1 MLLAQVV
8 VRGMGTST
16 YGRGRTMSE
25 HLDREQSASRSA
37 LFVDFDNMYLGL
49 RKLDENAAEAFASR
63 PTLWLQWLEAGLDAG
78 GKTKRR
84 FLVKNVYLNPVTFGS
99 YRAVYTRNGF
109 RSIDCPPLT
118 GQGKNSADIYMVL
131 DIVDALQSGFRYD
144 EFVIASTDADFT
156 PILHRLR
163 GQDRRTTLL
172 TAGLSAAAY
181 RAVCDSFVSPEV
193 LADVALGQFDD
204 VEAVVEQEPVPSIMM
219 PPSSA
224 ARQVATEPKP
234 SRTEEDMAEVRAAV
248 RAAVATADGPLV
260 SAAAAQAALKVRP
273 NLKQTDWWGAGSFR
287 AFLALYLEDLAYEG
301 NPSPGYVYDPRRHS
315 RADLPGPERP
325 ELGTFVQQVCMITG
339 APAMTSE
346 RYASLF
352 SALADDLAAAPYE
365 RNETPKRVRDRTDV
379 SGTSVARGSVSFVA
393 QGLIFSGQKLDSD
406 PSARELAGSYLAY
419 VKNLC
424 ANARMTL
431 STADEE
437 TLEAWILGSIPS
449 DKIEPAP
456 GDTDADAVL

>member
-1 MLLAQVV
+1 
-8 VRGMGTST
+8 
-16 YGRGRTMSE
+16 MSE
-25 HLDREQSASRSA
+25 YPAQQENELRAA

-49 RKLDENAAEAFASR
+49 RKLDEKAAESFASR
-63 PTLWLQWLEAGLDAG
+63 PALWLQWLEAGLDSG
-78 GKTKRR
+78 GMTKRR
-84 FLVKNVYLNPVTFGS
+84 FLIKSVYLNPVSFGA

-109 RSIDCPPLT
+109 RSVDCPPLT

-204 VEAVVEQEPVPSIMM
+204 ASAVVEEESTPSIIV
-219 PPSSA
+219 PPSLE
-224 ARQVATEPKP
+224 ARQVATGPKP
-234 SRTEEDMAEVRAAV
+234 SRTEDDVEAVRMAI
-248 RAAVATADGPLV
+248 RAAVASADRPLV

-301 NPSPGYVYDPRRHS
+301 IPSPGYVYDPRRHS
-315 RADLPGPERP
+315 RTDLPGPERP
-325 ELGTFVQQVCMITG
+325 ELGTFVQQVCMVTG
-339 APAMTSE
+339 SPAMTSE

-352 SALADDLAAAPYE
+352 SALAKDLDAAPYE
-365 RNETPKRVRDRTDV
+365 RNETSKRVRDRTDV
-379 SGTSVARGSVSFVA
+379 SGSSVGRGAVSFVM
-393 QGLIFSGQKLDSD
+393 QGLIFSGQSLV
-406 PSARELAGSYLAY
+406 PGVSASELAESWLAH
-419 VKNLC
+419 VKSLC
-424 ANARMTL
+424 ANARMTM
-431 STADEE
+431 SRDDEE
-437 TLEAWILGSIPS
+437 LLHDWIVGSLPS
-449 DKIEPAP
+449 D
-456 GDTDADAVL
+456 